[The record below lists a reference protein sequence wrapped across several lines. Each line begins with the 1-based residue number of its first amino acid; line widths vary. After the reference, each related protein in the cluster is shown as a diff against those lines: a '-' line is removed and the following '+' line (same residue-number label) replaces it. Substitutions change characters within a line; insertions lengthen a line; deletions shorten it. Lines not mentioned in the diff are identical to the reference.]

1 MKPRRR
7 GRNVAPGV
15 GPGFRLSPNSRR
27 ACGGARK
34 PSRLAVNSCN
44 FCLKNS
50 QIPMPSVVVRGQSL
64 AWGPAVIRKSL
75 QSFLGRG
82 ETDNHQV
89 MNILRNSRSGQCT
102 YCVGKAYGIAVGGCC
117 SHIAFVVNNQALTS
131 VGTPCAFVVGA
142 SWHGARE
149 EEIKELKK

>member
-34 PSRLAVNSCN
+34 PSRLAVNWCN
-44 FCLKNS
+44 FCLKNF

-89 MNILRNSRSGQCT
+89 MNILRIERSGQST
-102 YCVGKAYGIAVGGCC
+102 YCVGKAYGIATCDWIGYIPLV
-117 SHIAFVVNNQALTS
+117 IDNQWLTPI
-131 VGTPCAFVVGA
+131 GTPPANVIAA
-142 SWHGARE
+142 SWHCAWE
-149 EEIKELKK
+149 